1 MTPILIGACDCAS
14 PAFVTIAARTR
25 ATRTIHR
32 VTIGRLLRDGEGWQ
46 GEYPRPP
53 VAQARRFADAGFAG
67 IFFVETRGEG
77 SAMRVQVQKW
87 GNSLALRIPKPF
99 AEEAAMREGSVV
111 NLAVARGRLV
121 ATPVTRNVITLRQLL
136 RRVTRDNVHGEIDS
150 GGRRG
155 REAW

>member
-1 MTPILIGACDCAS
+1 
-14 PAFVTIAARTR
+14 
-25 ATRTIHR
+25 
-32 VTIGRLLRDGEGWQ
+32 
-46 GEYPRPP
+46 
-53 VAQARRFADAGFAG
+53 
-67 IFFVETRGEG
+67 
-77 SAMRVQVQKW
+77 MRVQVQKW

-99 AEEAAMREGSVV
+99 AEETAVREGSVV

-121 ATPVTRNVITLRQLL
+121 ATPVTRNLITLRQLL